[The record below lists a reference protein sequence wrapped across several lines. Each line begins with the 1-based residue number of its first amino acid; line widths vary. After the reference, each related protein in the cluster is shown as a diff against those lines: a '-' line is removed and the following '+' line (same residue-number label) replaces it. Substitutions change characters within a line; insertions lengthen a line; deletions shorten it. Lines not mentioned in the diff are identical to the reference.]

1 MDISSDDD
9 DDDDDG
15 EEEEEEEE
23 EEVVEDEEEKM
34 KIASRNFICRKRG
47 TFTTRRQQQQQQS
60 SSSSSDEDDE
70 AYQRFHCSA
79 IKLLNTDD
87 RSGQQTV
94 PRKVVENAS
103 KQLQS
108 SFDTWLWYLCHFNL
122 ILYGYGSKI
131 ALMEQFC
138 EAKLKSCYNCF
149 VFRCYLPD
157 FNLRHSLL
165 TVFNSLQLDQC
176 RAVATTPTTAGV
188 VQLAKAV
195 VEGVEKLRPQ
205 VDVVLVFHCIDRNLP
220 LQSET
225 NQQALATLFTCK
237 RLHLIASTDH
247 RRASALF
254 DQSTVSACNLLWIRA
269 TTFQNYTREI
279 LAGESKIFGFKKKK
293 SNTNHTV
300 SSLESVWASLT
311 SKSCDSLLL
320 LVKMVLAKKSG
331 AGVQFWDW
339 YRLCRRE
346 FFVSSEQALRQHVVE
361 FRDHR
366 IITLKTNADGDEMV
380 HLQVEQQLIEKFFKE
395 KGIDLQ
401 LPEDDDDFN

>member
-1 MDISSDDD
+1 MDNISSAGDD

-15 EEEEEEEE
+15 EEEEEIIVEE
-23 EEVVEDEEEKM
+23 EEEKM
-34 KIASRNFICRKRG
+34 KIASKNFICRKRG
-47 TFTTRRQQQQQQS
+47 TSNNMVNKSERQQQQKQS
-60 SSSSSDEDDE
+60 SSDNEQE
-70 AYQRFHCSA
+70 AFFHEHFHGSA
-79 IKLLNTDD
+79 MKLLNTDD
-87 RSGQQTV
+87 RSGQTI
-94 PRKVVENAS
+94 PRKVIENTS
-103 KQLQS
+103 KQLRS

-138 EAKLKSCYNCF
+138 EEKLKNYYNYF

-157 FNLRHSLL
+157 FSLRHSLL
-165 TVFNSLQLDQC
+165 TVFNSLHLDS
-176 RAVATTPTTAGV
+176 RGATATSAAAGI

-195 VEGVEKLRPQ
+195 AEGVEKLRPQ
-205 VDVVLVFHCIDRNLP
+205 IDVVLVFHCIDRHLP

-225 NQQALATLFTCK
+225 NQQALATIFTCK
-237 RLHLIASTDH
+237 RFHLIATTDH

-254 DQSTVSACNLLWIRA
+254 DRSTVNACNLLWIRA
-269 TTFQNYTREI
+269 TTFENYTREI

-293 SNTNHTV
+293 SKTNHTI

-320 LVKMVLAKKSG
+320 LVKMVLANKNG

-366 IITLKTNADGDEMV
+366 IITLKTNAEGDEMV
-380 HLQVEQQLIEKFFKE
+380 QLEVEQQLIEKFFKD
-395 KGIDLQ
+395 KKIDLH
-401 LPEDDDDFN
+401 LPEDDDFN

>member
-1 MDISSDDD
+1 MDNISSA

-15 EEEEEEEE
+15 EEEEEI
-23 EEVVEDEEEKM
+23 VVEEEEKM

-47 TFTTRRQQQQQQS
+47 TSNNMVNKSERQQQQQS
-60 SSSSSDEDDE
+60 SSDDE
-70 AYQRFHCSA
+70 QEAFFHERFHGSA
-79 IKLLNTDD
+79 MKLLNTDD
-87 RSGQQTV
+87 RSGQTI
-94 PRKVVENAS
+94 PRKVIENAS

-138 EAKLKSCYNCF
+138 EEKLKNYYNYF

-157 FNLRHSLL
+157 FSLRHSLL
-165 TVFNSLQLDQC
+165 TVFNSLHLDSRGATATPPAAGIVQLA
-176 RAVATTPTTAGV
+176 RAVA
-188 VQLAKAV
+188 
-195 VEGVEKLRPQ
+195 EGVEKLRPQ
-205 VDVVLVFHCIDRNLP
+205 IDVVLVFHCIDRNLP

-225 NQQALATLFTCK
+225 NQQALATIFTCK
-237 RLHLIASTDH
+237 RFHLIATTDH

-254 DQSTVSACNLLWIRA
+254 DRSTVNACNLLWIRA
-269 TTFQNYTREI
+269 TTFENYTREI

-293 SNTNHTV
+293 SKTNHTI

-320 LVKMVLAKKSG
+320 LVKMVLANKNG

-366 IITLKTNADGDEMV
+366 IITLKTNAEGDEMV
-380 HLQVEQQLIEKFFKE
+380 QLEVEQQLIEKFFKDKE
-395 KGIDLQ
+395 IDLH
-401 LPEDDDDFN
+401 LPEDDDFK